1 MEKSLKILVLLI
13 CFSVVS
19 KAQFSTDMMKLAA
32 MMQGS
37 FSSEQQSKVDS
48 TYFDIR
54 LQIVPIWEQRTDGI
68 WMYVE
73 QAVAKMQDKP
83 YRQRVYRLTEL
94 GNGKFESAVYTLKS
108 PLRFA
113 GKAQLV
119 NQLNPDSLTL
129 KDGCSV
135 ILKKES
141 KKKFV
146 GGTEGAKC
154 PSDLKNASYASSEV
168 FITPKMMV
176 SWDRGFDKEGKQMW
190 GAQKGGYRFVKK
202 RKK

>member
-19 KAQFSTDMMKLAA
+19 KAQFSPDLKKLAT

-37 FSSEQQSKVDS
+37 FSSEEQSKDDS

-54 LQIVPIWEQRTDGI
+54 LKIVPIWEQRTDGI

-83 YRQRVYRLTEL
+83 YRQRVYKLTEL
-94 GNGKFESAVYTLKS
+94 GDGKFESAVYTLKS

-113 GKAQLV
+113 GKVELV
-119 NQLNPDSLTL
+119 NQLSPDSLTL
-129 KDGCSV
+129 KEGCSV

-146 GGTEGAKC
+146 GGTDGSKC

-176 SWDRGFDKEGKQMW
+176 SWDRGFDKQGKQVW
-190 GAQKGGYRFVKK
+190 GAQKGGYKFVKK
-202 RKK
+202 RKN

>member
-1 MEKSLKILVLLI
+1 MDKSLKILVLFI
-13 CFSVVS
+13 CFSKVLS
-19 KAQFSTDMMKLAA
+19 AQFSPDMKKLAA

-37 FSSEQQSKVDS
+37 FSSELQSKNDS

-54 LQIVPIWEQRTDGI
+54 LQIVPIWEQRSDGI

-94 GNGKFESAVYTLKS
+94 GNGKFESAVFTLKS

-113 GKAQLV
+113 GKPQLV
-119 NQLNPDSLTL
+119 NELTPDSLTL

-135 ILKKES
+135 ILNKES

-146 GGTEGAKC
+146 GGTDG
-154 PSDLKNASYASSEV
+154 S
-168 FITPKMMV
+168 
-176 SWDRGFDKEGKQMW
+176 
-190 GAQKGGYRFVKK
+190 
-202 RKK
+202 